1 MIFYVKPSNLKSLF
15 QAGKDMIHQMVKIRL
30 KKSIL
35 KDAGGMIQ
43 KMTDHH
49 QEGEILHLLN
59 PKPSGKLRRHMPSFG
74 CILAVRPKKYFF

>member
-1 MIFYVKPSNLKSLF
+1 MIFNVKPNNIKSLF

-35 KDAGGMIQ
+35 KDVEGMTQ

-49 QEGEILHLLN
+49 QEGEILYLLN
-59 PKPSGKLRRHMPSFG
+59 QWRIS
-74 CILAVRPKKYFF
+74 C

>member
-1 MIFYVKPSNLKSLF
+1 MNSTLVFLNEILNTLISKFEMIFYVKPSNLKSLF

-35 KDAGGMIQ
+35 KDVGGMIQ

-59 PKPSGKLRRHMPSFG
+59 QLRP
-74 CILAVRPKKYFF
+74 LK